1 MNQNKH
7 PLAIH
12 AKNHPKKRDD
22 NKGSVTR
29 ERWENLLERARQEVR
44 QIEDALLI
52 NKGANNE

>member
-7 PLAIH
+7 PLELC
-12 AKNHPKKRDD
+12 AKKHRKKRDD

-29 ERWENLLERARQEVR
+29 ERWEDLLKKARHEVR

-52 NKGANNE
+52 NKGANK